1 MMWSDKAFEIYMG
14 DAGNGSSVDAVE
26 QAEAFD
32 VARNRMSVHATDPC
46 SDGTSRSAWRTRSGT
61 SLTDTQLH
69 SAVRG

>member
-26 QAEAFD
+26 DDETID
-32 VARNRMSVHATDPC
+32 VTRNRMSVRATDPC
-46 SDGTSRSAWRTRSGT
+46 SDGNSRSPWQRRSGT
-61 SLTDTQLH
+61 RLTDTQLH